1 MLSGS
6 ILEEIGQDM
15 ERRQHERFTV
25 VDLILY
31 EKNSTRPVGKVVN
44 ISTRGLLV
52 ISSKPYKVGE
62 EVQLYIPFKKTV
74 RGMVKFEFL
83 ADIRWAHPDDD
94 NPTQIRVGME
104 FADHPELQ
112 TMFIEQLVSIYG
124 AS

>member
-1 MLSGS
+1 
-6 ILEEIGQDM
+6 M

-31 EKNSTRPVGKVVN
+31 EKNAAHPVGKVVN
-44 ISTRGLLV
+44 ISARGLLV

-83 ADIRWAHPDDD
+83 ADIRWVHQDDE
-94 NPTQIRVGME
+94 NPTQIKVGME

>member
-1 MLSGS
+1 
-6 ILEEIGQDM
+6 M

-31 EKNSTRPVGKVVN
+31 EQKSSRPVGKVVN
-44 ISTRGLLV
+44 ISARGLLV
-52 ISSKPYKVGE
+52 ISSKPYKVGD
-62 EVQLYIPFKKTV
+62 EVQFNIPFKKTI

-83 ADIRWAHPDDD
+83 AEIRWSHPDDD
-94 NPTQIRVGME
+94 NPAQYRIGME
-104 FADHPELQ
+104 FSEHPELQ